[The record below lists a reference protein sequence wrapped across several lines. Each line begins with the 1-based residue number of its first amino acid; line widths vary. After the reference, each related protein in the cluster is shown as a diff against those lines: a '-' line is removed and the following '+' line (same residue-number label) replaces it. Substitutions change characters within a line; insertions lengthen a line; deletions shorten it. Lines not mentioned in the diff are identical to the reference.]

1 MLWRILPRKNCTA
14 VRGDFHDAC
23 MSCVFLRLCE
33 RTQMVFSGRDWRKTC
48 TAQGSGQRQLNLVG
62 WLLSAILLLGLISNI
77 TTQIN
82 LWTRATKLWKV
93 SSTAQLDWNTQ
104 RCVPPL
110 HLMFA
115 LFGVYLGSMPM
126 RFGVLS
132 FVWVCQLVHLTICQ
146 APDDGPD
153 VFEGE
158 AWVYFG
164 GWFNAVPLIVRRCDI
179 QQALPPD
186 VVVTQPL
193 RVSFLESEMRRHRKK
208 CT

>member
-1 MLWRILPRKNCTA
+1 
-14 VRGDFHDAC
+14 
-23 MSCVFLRLCE
+23 
-33 RTQMVFSGRDWRKTC
+33 
-48 TAQGSGQRQLNLVG
+48 
-62 WLLSAILLLGLISNI
+62 
-77 TTQIN
+77 
-82 LWTRATKLWKV
+82 
-93 SSTAQLDWNTQ
+93 
-104 RCVPPL
+104 
-110 HLMFA
+110 MFA

-193 RVSFLESEMRRHRKK
+193 RVSFLESEMRRHRKNAPSYSDNGLGSAGDVAQVLVLVGLPGSGLTPRVTNTFRVNSWVSK
-208 CT
+208 PVECQMFLAESPFC